1 MPSPGH
7 QNVHDELELTA
18 GLPLSPGTPRSG
30 SFCNI
35 LLLLLL
41 LNEDVDPAATEPQ
54 LGGQAH
60 REPVLAQDGH
70 ALVKLCD
77 LEDATQ
83 RRNGKLDGKIRV
95 LVAGFCM
102 EYLQLFFYHRCAP
115 RNPVCGS
122 NVPNRLSECA
132 SRNAPIHR
140 YTDSSPTPLIPP
152 FPLRESAPTHRTM
165 MMMSSRTMMPAGESA
180 GEATTRTQPQRH
192 RGGGG
197 GWMMMMQGGTQQRP
211 SSAHHK
217 EGGGDNQKRKKPRR
231 SGGRAIVP
239 SPHELRRQPRPPPC
253 RMYVF
258 PRTTAPLPLADP
270 RPAAEEGRSHGGGR
284 TGYDQRG
291 GTATAAGFVTP
302 LLPRPGW
309 DLPHA
314 APLPLQS
321 STRKEWGGRATPPSR
336 ARCIA
341 VLQGLVP
348 PSLRGQWH
356 PVASIMPR
364 GAQSAGFRNNNKKK
378 ESSVRAPP
386 PPPSSAARKAS
397 EDCRDA
403 WRRMWAEQARQ
414 PLSALAPMLCP
425 RQAPLPLFLSFF
437 FFDEEVPGGIPG
449 RGDPDAPPRH
459 STTGCVDGCEQGR
472 RKRRRQRTLLSGGR
486 RGGAHRR
493 LLRQRIPPQP
503 RRCAAQPSPRCKAD
517 GR

>member
-314 APLPLQS
+314 APSPYNHPQ
-321 STRKEWGGRATPPSR
+321 GRS
-336 ARCIA
+336 
-341 VLQGLVP
+341 GEGVP
-348 PSLRGQWH
+348 PPLSGEVHRRPAGPRPTEPPRPMASGGVHHATWGPECRIPQQQQKKRIVCPCPSSSPLFGRPEGIGGL
-356 PVASIMPR
+356 PRCVAADVGGT
-364 GAQSAGFRNNNKKK
+364 GASATVCTGANA
-378 ESSVRAPP
+378 VPP
-386 PPPSSAARKAS
+386 PGPSAS
-397 EDCRDA
+397 F
-403 WRRMWAEQARQ
+403 
-414 PLSALAPMLCP
+414 SV
-425 RQAPLPLFLSFF
+425 FF
-437 FFDEEVPGGIPG
+437 FF
-449 RGDPDAPPRH
+449 
-459 STTGCVDGCEQGR
+459 
-472 RKRRRQRTLLSGGR
+472 R
-486 RGGAHRR
+486 RGGARGD
-493 LLRQRIPPQP
+493 P
-503 RRCAAQPSPRCKAD
+503 
-517 GR
+517 GEG